1 MTENLAHPQFS
12 KGLSGYKVEEVDSY
26 IDKVL
31 DTIKDLKDQN
41 EVLEEKI
48 GVLAE
53 SLQKYRED
61 EDSLRE
67 ALLGAQKMG
76 DSIVKNANNKAEITM
91 REASVKAAHIVE
103 EARKKVEDEK
113 DEQEAGRILDNLLAR
128 QDEALQLAAA
138 VQTQLAQAETA
149 AQDVRRSEDDVA
161 DVRNRM
167 ERLREEQ
174 RALNGPAREVLES
187 QTTALRQLRA
197 LSSTLA
203 TEQERLAELEG
214 RLISETP
221 ARSIKNLPLLLL
233 GAALFLAG
241 AGTLL
246 AAWRLGVTSLPLTQG
261 LEMPVNLWSGYLI
274 LFCGVGFLAAGL
286 PHDGPERR
294 RRKNEFAHLQSRRD
308 ACAAHV
314 AELKEQ
320 ARADAI
326 ANGIRKENPNANI
339 VYIKGDQ
346 FTNELIAAIQNGK
359 NIEFR
364 SKYREADL
372 FLIDDVQFI
381 AGKESTQEEF
391 FHTFNKLYEEHKQI
405 VMTSDRKPSDM
416 LTLEDRL
423 KTRFEWG
430 LLADIQPPDYETR
443 MAILKNK
450 AKNLGLNLSDDVCNY
465 IAINVTNNVRQI
477 EGTVKKILAYRD
489 LNNMPLDLPNISRAI
504 DDMFKSEGN
513 ALPTPSLIIS
523 QVCKFYSIDEVLL
536 RGTQKNKGTAE
547 ARQIAMYLI
556 RKLTN
561 LSLPDI
567 GKEFARDHSTVL
579 YAIRKVEV
587 ALKNGD
593 TTMQNNI
600 RDITANINSCL

>member
-1 MTENLAHPQFS
+1 MYSSAYVWAKVLSHMEERLGAVTVSAWFDDAEVVELNENNLILYSPSDFRREIIRRRCTDYIQDALKDVFNSDAKLMVFGDEELDAFKQKGKSVSSMDFNPQFTFDNFVVGPSNRFAHSAAIAVS
-12 KGLSGYKVEEVDSY
+12 K
-26 IDKVL
+26 
-31 DTIKDLKDQN
+31 
-41 EVLEEKI
+41 
-48 GVLAE
+48 
-53 SLQKYRED
+53 
-61 EDSLRE
+61 
-67 ALLGAQKMG
+67 
-76 DSIVKNANNKAEITM
+76 
-91 REASVKAAHIVE
+91 
-103 EARKKVEDEK
+103 
-113 DEQEAGRILDNLLAR
+113 
-128 QDEALQLAAA
+128 
-138 VQTQLAQAETA
+138 
-149 AQDVRRSEDDVA
+149 
-161 DVRNRM
+161 
-167 ERLREEQ
+167 
-174 RALNGPAREVLES
+174 
-187 QTTALRQLRA
+187 
-197 LSSTLA
+197 
-203 TEQERLAELEG
+203 
-214 RLISETP
+214 TP
-221 ARSIKNLPLLLL
+221 GQVYNP
-233 GAALFLAG
+233 LFLYG
-241 AGTLL
+241 
-246 AAWRLGVTSLPLTQG
+246 P
-261 LEMPVNLWSGYLI
+261 P
-274 LFCGVGFLAAGL
+274 GVG
-286 PHDGPERR
+286 
-294 RRKNEFAHLQSRRD
+294 KTHL
-308 ACAAHV
+308 
-314 AELKEQ
+314 LY
-320 ARADAI
+320 AI

-523 QVCKFYSIDEVLL
+523 QVCKFYSIDEVVL

-593 TTMQNNI
+593 TNMQNNI

>member
-1 MTENLAHPQFS
+1 MYSSAYVWAKVLSHMEERLGAVTVSAWFDDAEVVELNENNLILYSPSDFRREIIRRRCTDYIQDALKEVFNSDAKLMVFGDEELDAFKQKGKSVSSMDFNPQFTFDNFVVGPSNRFAHSAAIAVS
-12 KGLSGYKVEEVDSY
+12 K
-26 IDKVL
+26 
-31 DTIKDLKDQN
+31 
-41 EVLEEKI
+41 
-48 GVLAE
+48 
-53 SLQKYRED
+53 
-61 EDSLRE
+61 
-67 ALLGAQKMG
+67 
-76 DSIVKNANNKAEITM
+76 
-91 REASVKAAHIVE
+91 
-103 EARKKVEDEK
+103 
-113 DEQEAGRILDNLLAR
+113 
-128 QDEALQLAAA
+128 
-138 VQTQLAQAETA
+138 
-149 AQDVRRSEDDVA
+149 
-161 DVRNRM
+161 
-167 ERLREEQ
+167 
-174 RALNGPAREVLES
+174 
-187 QTTALRQLRA
+187 
-197 LSSTLA
+197 
-203 TEQERLAELEG
+203 
-214 RLISETP
+214 TP
-221 ARSIKNLPLLLL
+221 GQVYNP
-233 GAALFLAG
+233 LFLYG
-241 AGTLL
+241 
-246 AAWRLGVTSLPLTQG
+246 P
-261 LEMPVNLWSGYLI
+261 P
-274 LFCGVGFLAAGL
+274 GVG
-286 PHDGPERR
+286 
-294 RRKNEFAHLQSRRD
+294 KTHL
-308 ACAAHV
+308 
-314 AELKEQ
+314 LY
-320 ARADAI
+320 AI

-547 ARQIAMYLI
+547 ARQIAMYLA
-556 RKLTN
+556 KQHTKAPLAM
-561 LSLPDI
+561 I
-567 GKEFARDHSTVL
+567 GAAIGGRNHATVL
-579 YAIRKVEV
+579 HSCKAVSNLLETDKAFRRQVEEIEKQV
-587 ALKNGD
+587 LA
-593 TTMQNNI
+593 
-600 RDITANINSCL
+600 

>member
-1 MTENLAHPQFS
+1 MYSSAYVWAKVLSHMEERLGAVTVSAWFDDAEVVELNENNLILYSPSDFRREIIRRRCTDYIQDALKEVFNSDAKLMVFGDEELDAFKQKGKSVSSMDYNPQFTFDNFVVGPSNRFAHSAAIAVS
-12 KGLSGYKVEEVDSY
+12 K
-26 IDKVL
+26 
-31 DTIKDLKDQN
+31 
-41 EVLEEKI
+41 
-48 GVLAE
+48 
-53 SLQKYRED
+53 
-61 EDSLRE
+61 
-67 ALLGAQKMG
+67 
-76 DSIVKNANNKAEITM
+76 
-91 REASVKAAHIVE
+91 
-103 EARKKVEDEK
+103 
-113 DEQEAGRILDNLLAR
+113 
-128 QDEALQLAAA
+128 
-138 VQTQLAQAETA
+138 
-149 AQDVRRSEDDVA
+149 
-161 DVRNRM
+161 
-167 ERLREEQ
+167 
-174 RALNGPAREVLES
+174 
-187 QTTALRQLRA
+187 
-197 LSSTLA
+197 
-203 TEQERLAELEG
+203 
-214 RLISETP
+214 TP
-221 ARSIKNLPLLLL
+221 GQVYNP
-233 GAALFLAG
+233 LFLYG
-241 AGTLL
+241 
-246 AAWRLGVTSLPLTQG
+246 P
-261 LEMPVNLWSGYLI
+261 P
-274 LFCGVGFLAAGL
+274 GVG
-286 PHDGPERR
+286 
-294 RRKNEFAHLQSRRD
+294 KTHL
-308 ACAAHV
+308 
-314 AELKEQ
+314 LY
-320 ARADAI
+320 AI

-523 QVCKFYSIDEVLL
+523 QVCKFYSIDEVIL
-536 RGTQKNKGTAE
+536 QKNKGTAE

>member
-1 MTENLAHPQFS
+1 MYSSAYVWAKVLSHMEERLGAVTVSAWFDDAEVVELNENNLILYSPSDFRREIIRRRCTDYIQDALKEVFNSDAKLMVFGDEELNTFKQKGKSVSSMDFNPQFTFDNFVVGPSNRFAHSAAIAVS
-12 KGLSGYKVEEVDSY
+12 K
-26 IDKVL
+26 
-31 DTIKDLKDQN
+31 
-41 EVLEEKI
+41 
-48 GVLAE
+48 
-53 SLQKYRED
+53 
-61 EDSLRE
+61 
-67 ALLGAQKMG
+67 
-76 DSIVKNANNKAEITM
+76 
-91 REASVKAAHIVE
+91 
-103 EARKKVEDEK
+103 
-113 DEQEAGRILDNLLAR
+113 
-128 QDEALQLAAA
+128 
-138 VQTQLAQAETA
+138 
-149 AQDVRRSEDDVA
+149 
-161 DVRNRM
+161 
-167 ERLREEQ
+167 
-174 RALNGPAREVLES
+174 
-187 QTTALRQLRA
+187 
-197 LSSTLA
+197 
-203 TEQERLAELEG
+203 
-214 RLISETP
+214 TP
-221 ARSIKNLPLLLL
+221 GHVYNP
-233 GAALFLAG
+233 LFLYG
-241 AGTLL
+241 
-246 AAWRLGVTSLPLTQG
+246 P
-261 LEMPVNLWSGYLI
+261 P
-274 LFCGVGFLAAGL
+274 GVG
-286 PHDGPERR
+286 
-294 RRKNEFAHLQSRRD
+294 KTHL
-308 ACAAHV
+308 
-314 AELKEQ
+314 LY
-320 ARADAI
+320 AI

>member
-1 MTENLAHPQFS
+1 MYSSAYVWAKVLSHMEERLGAVTVSAWFDDAEVVELNENNLILYSPSDFRREIIRRRCTDYIQDALKEVFNSDAKLMVFGDEELDAFKQKGKSVSSMDFNPQFTFDNFVVGPSNRFAHSAAIAVS
-12 KGLSGYKVEEVDSY
+12 K
-26 IDKVL
+26 
-31 DTIKDLKDQN
+31 
-41 EVLEEKI
+41 
-48 GVLAE
+48 
-53 SLQKYRED
+53 
-61 EDSLRE
+61 
-67 ALLGAQKMG
+67 
-76 DSIVKNANNKAEITM
+76 
-91 REASVKAAHIVE
+91 
-103 EARKKVEDEK
+103 
-113 DEQEAGRILDNLLAR
+113 
-128 QDEALQLAAA
+128 
-138 VQTQLAQAETA
+138 
-149 AQDVRRSEDDVA
+149 
-161 DVRNRM
+161 
-167 ERLREEQ
+167 
-174 RALNGPAREVLES
+174 
-187 QTTALRQLRA
+187 
-197 LSSTLA
+197 
-203 TEQERLAELEG
+203 
-214 RLISETP
+214 TP
-221 ARSIKNLPLLLL
+221 GQVYNP
-233 GAALFLAG
+233 LFLYG
-241 AGTLL
+241 
-246 AAWRLGVTSLPLTQG
+246 P
-261 LEMPVNLWSGYLI
+261 P
-274 LFCGVGFLAAGL
+274 GVG
-286 PHDGPERR
+286 
-294 RRKNEFAHLQSRRD
+294 KTHL
-308 ACAAHV
+308 
-314 AELKEQ
+314 LY
-320 ARADAI
+320 AI

-443 MAILKNK
+443 MAFRKNK